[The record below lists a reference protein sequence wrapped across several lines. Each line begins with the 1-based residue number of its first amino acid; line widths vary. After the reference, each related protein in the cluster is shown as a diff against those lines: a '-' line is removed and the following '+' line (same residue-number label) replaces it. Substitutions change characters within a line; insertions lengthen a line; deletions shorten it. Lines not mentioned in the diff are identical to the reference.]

1 MMSME
6 IVFNENK
13 LKEQNL
19 IVDNVNSIILE
30 VCNSAGINKKE
41 HDLFIGNNDSQD
53 FANFGKIVLKLK
65 ELNWFLSSV
74 DKWFLYE
81 DDDEEDL
88 AEYYKKKLNI
98 A

>member
-1 MMSME
+1 MSME

-19 IVDNVNSIILE
+19 VVDNVNSFIIE
-30 VCNSAGINKKE
+30 VCNSTGINKKE
-41 HDLFIGNNDSQD
+41 GDLFIGNNDSQD